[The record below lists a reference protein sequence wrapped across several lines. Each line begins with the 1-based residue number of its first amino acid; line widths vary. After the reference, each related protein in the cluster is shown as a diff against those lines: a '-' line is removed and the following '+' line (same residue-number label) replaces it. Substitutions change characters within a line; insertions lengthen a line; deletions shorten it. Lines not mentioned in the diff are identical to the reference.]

1 MKEKISII
9 VPAYNIENFIENT
22 VKSIRQQTYCNLEII
37 LVDDGSTDGT
47 PQIIDRLETEDERIR
62 VIHKKN
68 GGVTSA
74 RFAGIEAATGDW
86 IGFVDGDDYIEPDM
100 YEHLLDNAHKYHADV
115 SHCGYQM
122 VFPSRIDYYYNT
134 GRVVEQDKTTGLK
147 DLLEGSFVEPGL
159 CNKLF
164 HKPLFHRLLHDGK
177 MDFSI
182 KNMED
187 LLMNF
192 YLFQQS
198 EKLIYEDI
206 CPYHYMLRKGSAA
219 TSRLNENKLRDPLCV
234 FKAIETETQDDF
246 VLQNA
251 IRRRILS
258 MQISYATMPLGEQA
272 ELIRPYRAMA
282 RHELRANFL
291 KILKGEYSK
300 KQKVMALWAAIWPA
314 SYSWV
319 HCVYAELTG
328 TDKKYE
334 VK

>member
-9 VPAYNIENFIENT
+9 VPAYNIEDFIENT

-37 LVDDGSTDGT
+37 LVDDGSTDET
-47 PQIIDRLETEDERIR
+47 SQIIDRLAMEDERIR
-62 VIHKKN
+62 VIHKEN
-68 GGVTSA
+68 GGVTRA
-74 RFAGIEAATGDW
+74 RFTGIEAAVGDW

-100 YEHLLDNAHKYHADV
+100 YEHLLDNAHKYHADI

-122 VFPSRIDYYYNT
+122 VFPSRVDYYYNT
-134 GRVVEQDKTTGLK
+134 GRLVEQDKMTGLK

-159 CNKLF
+159 WNKLF
-164 HKPLFHRLLHDGK
+164 HKSLFHSLLHDGK

-192 YLFQQS
+192 YLFQRS
-198 EKLIYEDI
+198 EKSIYEDI

-219 TSRLNENKLRDPLCV
+219 TSKLNENKLRDPLCV
-234 FKAIETETQDDF
+234 FKAIEIETQGNL
-246 VLQNA
+246 VLQNVV
-251 IRRRILS
+251 RCRMLS
-258 MQISYATMPLGEQA
+258 TQINHATMSFGDQA
-272 ELIRPYRAMA
+272 ELIRPYRAAA
-282 RHELRANFL
+282 RRELRTNFL
-291 KILKGEYSK
+291 KILRGKYSK
-300 KQKVMALWAAIWPA
+300 KQKVMALWAAVWPA

-319 HCVYAELTG
+319 YCVYAKFTG
-328 TDKKYE
+328 VGKKYE